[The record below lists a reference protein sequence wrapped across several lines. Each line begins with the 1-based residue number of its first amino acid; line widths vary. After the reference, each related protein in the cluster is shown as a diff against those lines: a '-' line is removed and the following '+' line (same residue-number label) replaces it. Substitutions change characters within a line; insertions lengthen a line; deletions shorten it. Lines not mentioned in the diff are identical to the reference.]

1 MNEEQEK
8 LERECTLCSDAYKEK
23 YHCPRISFQTD
34 SLLVRIACQVE
45 HAIRRERMG
54 IS

>member
-8 LERECTLCSDAYKEK
+8 LDHECELCSDAYKAK
-23 YHCPRISFQTD
+23 YHCPRLYFKTD
-34 SLLVRIACQVE
+34 SLLIKIACQVE
-45 HAIRRERMG
+45 HQRRRERMS